1 MFKKDKKSKWMA
13 VGYRSPETN
22 HMWVVY
28 GKPVDMAHI
37 YIQNWL
43 TADRAKHIWLMQR
56 RVGRL
61 GDNHFELMVKDR

>member
-43 TADRAKHIWLMQR
+43 TADRAKHIWLMHR
-56 RVGRL
+56 RVGRP
-61 GDNHFELMVKDR
+61 GDNHFELMIKDR